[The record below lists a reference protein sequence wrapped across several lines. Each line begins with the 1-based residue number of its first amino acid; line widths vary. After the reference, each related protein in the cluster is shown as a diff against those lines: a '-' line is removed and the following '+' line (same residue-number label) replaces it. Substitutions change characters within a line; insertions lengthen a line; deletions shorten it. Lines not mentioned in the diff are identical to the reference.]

1 MLAWED
7 FTTYGEGNSLTI
19 KDLTSY
25 GLGARGIDVMI
36 ARRVSSDQSN
46 DPLLT
51 SSGQDTT
58 VLGSTS
64 RDRVS
69 FPLYDG
75 HGNTIATLA
84 RNGTGYSIAN
94 EKRYDVWGKVRSD
107 SSVGSSGQILNPTQ
121 KYCGNLG
128 HKYDA
133 TSGLTYMRA
142 RYYEAE
148 TGRFISED
156 PARDGANWYN
166 YGDNDPVQAVDFT
179 GKWLHIL
186 LGAVLGGITAGI
198 GGYVAHQDGW
208 QLTWTIV
215 VGVVAGA
222 AAAASGAWIAGLLK
236 GSLGVVAGG
245 GAGGALSN
253 FMNTL
258 FDEVRSGHAV
268 NWGRVGRAIG
278 IGGVLGIA
286 FGAIGASAAR
296 NGEIA
301 AAIAAIDGD
310 LWGSATDSTI
320 QAGG

>member
-1 MLAWED
+1 MKLFIRWSND
-7 FTTYGEGNSLTI
+7 QYVV
-19 KDLTSY
+19 DVTSY
-25 GLGARGIDVMI
+25 GQGARGIDLI
-36 ARRVSSDQSN
+36 SARRFDSSFAN

-51 SSGQDTT
+51 SSGLDTA

-94 EKRYDVWGKVRSD
+94 VKRYDVWGKVRSD

-156 PARDGANWYN
+156 PARDGLNWFVYCA
-166 YGDNDPVQAVDFT
+166 NDPISNADESGRDALDVTALTATLALLAGV
-179 GKWLHIL
+179 IL
-186 LGAVLGGITAGI
+186 LGAAGGLSVEIANLTRVLEQWSAILQISGS
-198 GGYVAHQDGW
+198 
-208 QLTWTIV
+208 
-215 VGVVAGA
+215 
-222 AAAASGAWIAGLLK
+222 AASGVHGIALEGNNIQKTIQKLNKIKSQQANMSRAGRGAIATAIL
-236 GSLGVVAGG
+236 GYSLVIFALCLDVDIAADGP
-245 GAGGALSN
+245 GALE
-253 FMNTL
+253 TL
-258 FDEVRSGHAV
+258 F
-268 NWGRVGRAIG
+268 
-278 IGGVLGIA
+278 GG
-286 FGAIGASAAR
+286 
-296 NGEIA
+296 
-301 AAIAAIDGD
+301 
-310 LWGSATDSTI
+310 
-320 QAGG
+320 

>member
-51 SSGQDTT
+51 SSGVDTA
-58 VLGSTS
+58 VLGATS
-64 RDRVS
+64 KDRVS

-94 EKRYDVWGKVRSD
+94 VKRYDVWGKVRSD

-156 PARDGANWYN
+156 PAHEGVNWYIYCDSN
-166 YGDNDPVQAVDFT
+166 PVGGVDYSGT
-179 GKWLHIL
+179 NL
-186 LGAVLGGITAGI
+186 LPELEA
-198 GGYVAHQDGW
+198 
-208 QLTWTIV
+208 
-215 VGVVAGA
+215 
-222 AAAASGAWIAGLLK
+222 LLK
-236 GSLGVVAGG
+236 FVSDA
-245 GAGGALSN
+245 A
-253 FMNTL
+253 
-258 FDEVRSGHAV
+258 
-268 NWGRVGRAIG
+268 RVGNVDQVLEAFKTMDSLKGLIRSAVKSAIQDFRYTLSFVQREDNMLDVDTRAAMTSVAEG
-278 IGGVLGIA
+278 KLAHTLLERATAALYSQQMHEFLLIA
-286 FGAIGASAAR
+286 ILNSS
-296 NGEIA
+296 E
-301 AAIAAIDGD
+301 
-310 LWGSATDSTI
+310 
-320 QAGG
+320 